1 MIIAA
6 KLMLVYKKGPTTMN
20 YKNSCPV
27 SITTHRKQS
36 FQTYC
41 CIPALNK
48 NSYELY
54 NTFLQPK
61 TLQKQTKISNEFP

>member
-1 MIIAA
+1 
-6 KLMLVYKKGPTTMN
+6 MN

-27 SITTHRKQS
+27 SITTHRKQR
-36 FQTYC
+36 FQPYC
-41 CIPALNK
+41 CKPVLNK